1 MGLKERHGRMQAT
14 QPQTRTSDTRREPL
28 DDGRWVS
35 VRPIEPADAAGLSAF
50 YAGLSRETL
59 RRRFMSVRAPTE
71 DVLRHFTDADAGGV
85 VAVLNEAGPNDGAI
99 IGHGSV
105 QPFGD
110 GEVELAF
117 AVRDA
122 FQGRGIGTR
131 LMRAALDEARRLGAR
146 RVTASMLIDNVRMRR
161 LLLGAGWP
169 IVSDRLDAGVEDI
182 SLALV
187 A

>member
-1 MGLKERHGRMQAT
+1 MQAT
-14 QPQTRTSDTRREPL
+14 ESQTRTSATRGEPL

-35 VRPIEPADAAGLSAF
+35 IRPIDQADAPGLSDF
-50 YAGLSRETL
+50 YAGLSPESV
-59 RRRFMSVRAPTE
+59 RRRFLSSQLPTAAA
-71 DVLRHFTDADAGGV
+71 LRRFTHPAAGGV
-85 VAVLNEAGPNDGAI
+85 VAVLHGAGPDDGAI

-105 QPFGD
+105 QPCGD

-117 AVRDA
+117 AVSDA

-131 LMRAALDEARRLGAR
+131 LMRAALDEARRLGAK

-182 SLALV
+182 TLAL
-187 A
+187 AA

>member
-1 MGLKERHGRMQAT
+1 MQAT
-14 QPQTRTSDTRREPL
+14 ESQTRTSGTRREPL

-35 VRPIEPADAAGLSAF
+35 IRSIEAADAPGLSDF
-50 YAGLSRETL
+50 YAGLSPDSI
-59 RRRFMSVRAPTE
+59 RRRFLSSQPPTAS
-71 DVLRHFTDADAGGV
+71 VLRRFTDPAAGGV
-85 VAVLNEAGPNDGAI
+85 VAVRNEAGPNDGGI

-105 QPFGD
+105 QAGGD

-117 AVRDA
+117 AVSDR

-169 IVSDRLDAGVEDI
+169 IVSDRLEAGVEDI
-182 SLALV
+182 TLAL
-187 A
+187 AS